1 MQNNFKK
8 FKKVPLIL
16 SILLLS
22 FSSLVFFFLYHQTQT
37 NDRASGE
44 LEVEW
49 RSEVARRGELKSFDL
64 LLKAIQ
70 KERTEL
76 DTHYIQNTD
85 IVPFLNMIEKLGPEV
100 GARTEVV
107 LVDMPKDKGGLVV
120 GINATGSFESLYKFF
135 TLLEN
140 SPYELDFLSLNMQ
153 SQITG
158 GELGENRMARWSA
171 DFKVKLLS
179 FIQ

>member
-85 IVPFLNMIEKLGPEV
+85 IVPFLNMIK
-100 GARTEVV
+100 
-107 LVDMPKDKGGLVV
+107 
-120 GINATGSFESLYKFF
+120 N
-135 TLLEN
+135 
-140 SPYELDFLSLNMQ
+140 
-153 SQITG
+153 
-158 GELGENRMARWSA
+158 
-171 DFKVKLLS
+171 
-179 FIQ
+179 

>member
-1 MQNNFKK
+1 M
-8 FKKVPLIL
+8 
-16 SILLLS
+16 
-22 FSSLVFFFLYHQTQT
+22 
-37 NDRASGE
+37 
-44 LEVEW
+44 
-49 RSEVARRGELKSFDL
+49 
-64 LLKAIQ
+64 
-70 KERTEL
+70 
-76 DTHYIQNTD
+76 
-85 IVPFLNMIEKLGPEV
+85 

-158 GELGENRMARWSA
+158 GELGENQMARWSA